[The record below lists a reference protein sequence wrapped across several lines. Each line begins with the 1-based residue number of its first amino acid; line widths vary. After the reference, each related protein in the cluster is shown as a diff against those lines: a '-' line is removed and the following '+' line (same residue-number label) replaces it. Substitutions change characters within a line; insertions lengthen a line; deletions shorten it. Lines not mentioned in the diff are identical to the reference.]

1 MMRRVKEEEKGLPAL
16 SLRGVAAR
24 YPGAARGE
32 ALAHADL
39 TVEPGEL
46 VFVLGP
52 NGAGKSTLLRVLSGL
67 LEPSAGE
74 VQLFGTSLPAMD
86 RRAVARV
93 LAVVPQDDEVAFG
106 FTVREVVRMGRAPHQ
121 GAWMRGDEEDARAV
135 ERAIAEC
142 DLGALAERP
151 AQELSAGERKR
162 VAIAR
167 ALAQAPRVL
176 LLDEPTSTLDVRHQI
191 SVFDL
196 LAQKAAEEGLTCLA
210 VVHDLNLAA
219 QYASKVVLMKDG
231 RVTASGTVADVMT
244 YRRLGETFD
253 ADLYC
258 GENDV
263 TGARFFLPMR
273 GKARA

>member
-1 MMRRVKEEEKGLPAL
+1 MMRRVKEEEKGIPAL
-16 SLRGVAAR
+16 SLRGVGAR
-24 YPGAARGE
+24 YRAGRGE
-32 ALAHADL
+32 ALSGADL
-39 TVEPGEL
+39 SLEPGD
-46 VFVLGP
+46 VACVLGP

-67 LEPSAGE
+67 LAPSSGE
-74 VQLFGTSLPAMD
+74 VRLFGTPLGTMD

-93 LAVVPQDDEVAFG
+93 LAVVPQNDEVAFG

-121 GAWMRGDEEDARAV
+121 GPWMREDGEDARAV

-142 DLGALAERP
+142 DLAGLADRP
-151 AQELSAGERKR
+151 ARELSAGERKR

-191 SVFDL
+191 AVFDL
-196 LAQKAAEEGLTCLA
+196 LVEKAEREGLACLA

-219 QYASKVVLMKDG
+219 QYASKVLLMKEG
-231 RVTASGTVADVMT
+231 RITASGTVAEVMT

-273 GKARA
+273 GRAQR

>member
-1 MMRRVKEEEKGLPAL
+1 MMRRVKEEEKGIPAL
-16 SLRGVAAR
+16 SLRGVGAR
-24 YPGAARGE
+24 YGAGRGE
-32 ALAHADL
+32 ALSGADL
-39 TVEPGEL
+39 SLEPGD
-46 VFVLGP
+46 VACVLGP

-67 LEPSAGE
+67 LEPSSGE
-74 VQLFGTSLPAMD
+74 VRLFGTLLATMD

-93 LAVVPQDDEVAFG
+93 LAVVPQHDEVAFG

-121 GAWMRGDEEDARAV
+121 GPWMREEGEDARAV

-142 DLGALAERP
+142 DLASLADRP
-151 AQELSAGERKR
+151 AGELSAGERKR

-191 SVFDL
+191 AVFDL
-196 LAQKAAEEGLTCLA
+196 LVEKAEREGLACLA

-219 QYASKVVLMKDG
+219 QYASKVLLMKGG
-231 RVTASGTVADVMT
+231 RITASGTVAEVMT

-273 GKARA
+273 GRARR